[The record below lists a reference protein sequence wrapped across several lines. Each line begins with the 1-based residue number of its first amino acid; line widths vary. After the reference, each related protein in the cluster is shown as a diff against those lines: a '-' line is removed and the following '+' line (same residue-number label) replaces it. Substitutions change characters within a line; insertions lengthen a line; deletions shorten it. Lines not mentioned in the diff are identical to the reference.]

1 MKHNQLSVEINNLQA
16 ALKHATD
23 KQSLKAGRDASTN
36 ETVCEEWFRLVK
48 QYQAAVKAYSDAT
61 AELSGIPGAEFNS
74 TWMRAERLC
83 QASKSF
89 RAALFEHEHKHGCSV
104 VHAPHHVSPGRV

>member
-16 ALKHATD
+16 ALKHAAD
-23 KQSLKAGRDASTN
+23 KQSPKVGRDASPN
-36 ETVCEEWFRLVK
+36 ETVCEEWSRLVK

-61 AELSGIPGAEFNS
+61 AELSGIPGAEFNG
-74 TWMRAERLC
+74 TWMRAESLR

-104 VHAPHHVSPGRV
+104 VHAHHILPGRV